1 MKIIDIIKDSAT
13 LLGLNQDRAVLE
25 AMTSENEIEMLAEN
39 ENVSSLFNLIKY
51 SIRELCTN
59 YVPVSTIVT
68 IKSSDKKISLASLLN
83 FIRIQNVFKNDQ
95 MVKFKILNRN
105 IVLEEDG
112 EYDVNYATY
121 PEIES
126 IFDEIDF
133 LENFSPDVI
142 VFGLCAYYSLAH
154 GMFDE
159 FEDLHE
165 KYVEK
170 AESLKNLKIFEI
182 PCRRWEWER
191 KRLLK

>member
-59 YVPVSTIVT
+59 YVPVSTSVT
-68 IKSSDKKISLASLLN
+68 IKSSDKKISLASLVN
-83 FIRIQNVFKNDQ
+83 FIRIQNVFKNEQ
-95 MVKFKILNRN
+95 AVKFKILNRN

-133 LENFSPDVI
+133 LANFSPDVI

-182 PCRRWEWER
+182 PCRRWE
-191 KRLLK
+191 